1 MDEKT
6 AIFAALS
13 RDPML
18 AAEDGTI
25 VYCNEALTR
34 LLPEATPGEPVSA
47 VLPDYLLEQAG
58 SAFTAA
64 VEISGREFTAHGLR
78 LDGDCLAVTL
88 IPEETENRS
97 GFLSDGLIAGMSAQL
112 FNIGLAADRVNSEL
126 PEGPGFDGA
135 RAYLAALC
143 HSYRAL
149 ERQIAN
155 LDTVLK
161 MQEGTDFFFPA
172 PNDLVSLCDDLA
184 ATVDL
189 LSAGK
194 HASVEFET
202 ELPKLVACVDSTHVE
217 RLLLNLLSN
226 SLLHTPPEG
235 HIRIG
240 LTAVG
245 SNAVISVDDNGSGI
259 PADVMQNIFTR
270 YEERIDPEKP
280 AAPLSGGL
288 GLTVARGIA
297 ERHGGALVLES
308 REGRGT
314 SVRVMLP
321 LEQNTDLL
329 ESRTPLPGRDGMAL
343 VLSELSDVLESKHYH
358 PKFID

>member
-1 MDEKT
+1 MDKKST
-6 AIFAALS
+6 LFAALS

-18 AAEDGTI
+18 AAEMGTI

-34 LLPEATPGEPVSA
+34 LLPEAAPGKPAAA
-47 VLPDYLLEQAG
+47 VLPNYLLEQEG
-58 SAFTAA
+58 PAFTAT
-64 VEISGREFTAHGLR
+64 VELSGREFTAHALR
-78 LDGDCLAVTL
+78 LDGDYLAITL
-88 IPEETENRS
+88 IPEPAENRS
-97 GFLSDGLIAGMSAQL
+97 GFLSDGLIAGISAQL
-112 FNIGLAADRVNSEL
+112 FNIGLVADRVNSEL
-126 PEGPGFDGA
+126 PEGPGFE
-135 RAYLAALC
+135 RVRTYLAALC

-155 LDTVLK
+155 LDTALK
-161 MQEGTDFFFPA
+161 MQEGTDFFFPT
-172 PNDLVSLCDDLA
+172 PTDLVTLCDDLA

-194 HASVEFET
+194 HAQVAFET
-202 ELPKLVACVDSTHVE
+202 ALPELVACVDSTHIE

-235 HIRIG
+235 RIRIG

-245 SNAVISVDDNGSGI
+245 SSAVLSVDDNGSGI
-259 PADVMQNIFTR
+259 PANVMQNIFSR

-329 ESRTPLPGRDGMAL
+329 ECRTPLPGRDGMAL
-343 VLSELSDVLESKHYH
+343 VLSELSDVLESGHYH